1 MESNVRTV
9 LNAQVALSAGVP
21 ILGRMA
27 VPYPIA
33 PQLARL
39 EEDLPRGDGW
49 VYEPKWDGF
58 RAILFKE
65 GRKVRLQS
73 RNGKDLSHRFL
84 EVQRAALRL
93 PDSVLD
99 GELVVV
105 IGGRLEF
112 DGLISR
118 LEGGASSPPAFVAFD
133 ALSWGDDDLR
143 TQPFAKRR
151 AVLEELE
158 PNPFIQVTPQTSDVE
173 AARNWLTDS
182 FAMGFEGVVA
192 KKSALRYMAGERSMV
207 KVKHYESID
216 VVVAGYTGNKGQ
228 PRALVVG
235 LYDSDG
241 RLHHVGTTSMLR
253 EADRIKVAA
262 LPLSENSFTG
272 LQPDLN
278 RWQSHRLAA
287 WFPVAP
293 ELVGEVAFN
302 RLDGMRFRHSIK
314 FLRWRPDRSPESC
327 TYAQLARFRLITSSS
342 DAP

>member
-1 MESNVRTV
+1 M
-9 LNAQVALSAGVP
+9 LSS
-21 ILGRMA
+21 
-27 VPYPIA
+27 YPIA

-39 EEDLPRGDGW
+39 EEKLPQGDGW

-73 RNGKDLSHRFL
+73 RNGKDLSHRFR

-105 IGGRLEF
+105 SGGRLEF

-118 LEGGASSPPAFVAFD
+118 LEGNRSSPPAFVAFD
-133 ALSWGDDDLR
+133 ALAWEDEELMA
-143 TQPFAKRR
+143 QPFSNRR
-151 AVLEELE
+151 AALEQME
-158 PNPFIQVTPQTSDVE
+158 PNPFIQVTPQTSDIE

-182 FAMGFEGVVA
+182 FVMGFEGVVA
-192 KKSALRYMAGERSMV
+192 KKTALRYMPGERAMV

-216 VVVAGYTGNKGQ
+216 VVVAGYTGSEGQ

-235 LYDSDG
+235 LYDSQG
-241 RLHHVGTTSMLR
+241 LLHHVGTTSMLR
-253 EADRIKVAA
+253 DSDRTKVAA
-262 LPLSENSFTG
+262 LPLSENAFTG

-278 RWQSHRLAA
+278 RWQSHRLSE

-293 ELVGEVAFN
+293 ELVCEVAFN

-314 FLRWRPDRSPESC
+314 FLRWRPDRDPMSC
-327 TYAQLARFRLITSSS
+327 TYEQLARFKLVTNSL
-342 DAP
+342 P

>member
-1 MESNVRTV
+1 MH
-9 LNAQVALSAGVP
+9 A
-21 ILGRMA
+21 
-27 VPYPIA
+27 PYPIA

-39 EEDLPRGDGW
+39 EEKLPDGNGW

-65 GRKVRLQS
+65 GTKVRVQS
-73 RNGKDLSHRFL
+73 RNGTDLSHRFP
-84 EVQRAALRL
+84 EVQRAALSL

-105 IGGRLEF
+105 IAGRLEF

-118 LEGGASSPPAFVAFD
+118 LEGNGSSPPAFVAFD
-133 ALSWGDDDLR
+133 ALFLGEEDLR
-143 TQPFAKRR
+143 PEPFSERR
-151 AVLEELE
+151 AVLEQLE
-158 PNPFIQVTPQTSDVE
+158 PNPFIQVTPQTADVV

-192 KKSALRYMAGERSMV
+192 KKLALRYMAGERSMV

-216 VVVAGYTGNKGQ
+216 AVVAGYTGSEGR

-241 RLHHVGTTSMLR
+241 LLHHVGTTSMLR
-253 EADRIKVAA
+253 DPDRTKVAA
-262 LPLSENSFTG
+262 LPLSENAFTG
-272 LQPDLN
+272 LQPELN

-293 ELVGEVAFN
+293 ELVCEVAFN

-314 FLRWRPDRSPESC
+314 FLRWRPDRHPESC
-327 TYAQLARFRLITSSS
+327 TYEQLARFRPATNSAL
-342 DAP
+342 AP